1 MHVEIPKGCNMFSG
15 KSLLVGLA
23 ATFVT
28 LATTA
33 SIHAGVTENRT
44 TFLTFN
50 RPVALPGVSLGS
62 GTYIFEMA
70 DPIGANGAVRVLSR
84 DRRIVYLT
92 AFTDEVSR
100 PHDMPRGQHVSF
112 GEAAPDRPVPIYIW
126 WSDDSVGR
134 KFIYR

>member
-1 MHVEIPKGCNMFSG
+1 MFSR
-15 KSLLVGLA
+15 KSFVVLLA

-28 LATTA
+28 LASTT

-50 RPVALPGVSLGS
+50 RPVALPGVALGS

-70 DPIGANGAVRVLSR
+70 DPLGAYGAVRVLSR
-84 DRRIVYLT
+84 DRKIVYLT
-92 AFTDEVSR
+92 AFTNEVVR
-100 PHDMPRGQHVSF
+100 PDNMLRDQHVSF
-112 GEAAPDRPVPIYIW
+112 RESAPDRPVPIAIW

-134 KFIYR
+134 EFIYR

>member
-1 MHVEIPKGCNMFSG
+1 
-15 KSLLVGLA
+15 
-23 ATFVT
+23 VT
-28 LATTA
+28 LAATA

-44 TFLTFN
+44 AFLTFN

-70 DPIGANGAVRVLSR
+70 DPIGAYGVVRVLSR
-84 DRRIVYLT
+84 DRKIVYLT
-92 AFTDEVSR
+92 AFTDDVIR
-100 PHDMPRGQHVSF
+100 PNNVARGEHVSF
-112 GEAAPDRPVPIYIW
+112 GEAASDRPVPISIW

>member
-1 MHVEIPKGCNMFSG
+1 MFSR
-15 KSLLVGLA
+15 KSFLVVLA

-28 LATTA
+28 LATTTPT
-33 SIHAGVTENRT
+33 HAGMTENRT
-44 TFLTFN
+44 AFLTFN
-50 RPVALPGVSLGS
+50 RPVALPGVALGS

-70 DPIGANGAVRVLSR
+70 DQIGAYGAVRVLSR
-84 DRRIVYLT
+84 DRKIVYLT

-100 PHDMPRGQHVSF
+100 PRNLRRDQQVSF
-112 GEAAPDRPVPIYIW
+112 GESAPDRPVPISIW

>member
-1 MHVEIPKGCNMFSG
+1 MFSR
-15 KSLLVGLA
+15 KSFVVLLA

-28 LATTA
+28 LATTT

-44 TFLTFN
+44 AFLTFS

-70 DPIGANGAVRVLSR
+70 DPLGAYGAVRVLSR
-84 DRRIVYLT
+84 DRKIVYLT
-92 AFTDEVSR
+92 AFTNEVSR
-100 PHDMPRGQHVSF
+100 PHDMPRDRQVSF
-112 GEAAPDRPVPIYIW
+112 GESAPDRPVPISIW

-134 KFIYR
+134 QFIYR

>member
-1 MHVEIPKGCNMFSG
+1 MFSR
-15 KSLLVGLA
+15 KSFVKLLA
-23 ATFVT
+23 ATVVT
-28 LATTA
+28 VAA
-33 SIHAGVTENRT
+33 SHSIHAGVTENRT

-70 DPIGANGAVRVLSR
+70 DPLGAYGVVRVLSR
-84 DRRIVYLT
+84 DRKIVYLT
-92 AFTDEVSR
+92 AFTDEVVR
-100 PHDMPRGQHVSF
+100 PDNAPRGQHVSF
-112 GEAAPDRPVPIYIW
+112 GESASDRPVPISIW

>member
-1 MHVEIPKGCNMFSG
+1 MFSR
-15 KSLLVGLA
+15 KSFLVLLA

-28 LATTA
+28 AATTS
-33 SIHAGVTENRT
+33 SIHAGITENRT

-50 RPVALPGVSLGS
+50 RPVALPGVALGS

-70 DPIGANGAVRVLSR
+70 DPFGAYGVVRVLSR
-84 DRRIVYLT
+84 DRKIVYLT

-100 PHDMPRGQHVSF
+100 PNNTPRGQLVSF
-112 GEAAPDRPVPIYIW
+112 GESAPDRPVPISIW